1 MASSSRKKRPA
12 RVFFVALLVTLL
24 YFIIFPYPLG
34 REIVVKPAWAV
45 ALPASGAA
53 SGAAAAASQATA
65 TFQLGGTFG
74 YISGNGNLLR
84 VERTLFRVTLA
95 EAGYINYTRL
105 GTDWLLQNRNGRR
118 VLSFSGHGYP
128 LLSGDGNRIFN
139 IKTDLTGIIE
149 MDKAGEALWDRDFPS
164 MMTSISVR
172 GQSLLVGLLN
182 GTLLLLG
189 RQGSPLFEYS
199 PGESRIPVILGDA
212 VSEDG
217 TLLAAVSGIDP
228 QYVTVLRRGGATFA
242 RLSKTS
248 LSSDFRR
255 EVRMSFSPDSRFL
268 AFEGERSAG
277 LYDPASRRLSW
288 VSLRGSV
295 AGMSFPGRGQY
306 AAIAARDGPLV
317 ELCIV
322 APFTAP
328 ILRESFPA
336 HELYLGEVDGQLLVG
351 IDGRLLRIDVEVL

>member
-1 MASSSRKKRPA
+1 MA
-12 RVFFVALLVTLL
+12 
-24 YFIIFPYPLG
+24 
-34 REIVVKPAWAV
+34 KPAWVV

-53 SGAAAAASQATA
+53 GGSASGPAAAGPSAAEMPPGAAASAATA
-65 TFQLGGTFG
+65 AFQLGGTFG
-74 YISGNGNLLR
+74 YINSDGGLLH
-84 VERTLFRVTLA
+84 VEKTLFRVTLA
-95 EAGYINYTRL
+95 ESGYINYTRL
-105 GTDWLLQNRNGRR
+105 GTDWLLQNRNGKR

-128 LLSGDGNRIFN
+128 LLSVDGNRIFN
-139 IKTDLTGIIE
+139 VKTDLTGIIE
-149 MDKAGEALWDRDFPS
+149 VDKAGEALWDRDFPS

-172 GQSLLVGLLN
+172 GDSALVGLLN

-212 VSEDG
+212 VSGDG
-217 TLLAAVSGIDP
+217 ALLAAVSGIEP
-228 QYVTVLRRGGATFA
+228 QRLTVLRRGGSTFT
-242 RLSKTS
+242 RLSKTA
-248 LSSDFRR
+248 LSSDIRR

-268 AFEGERSAG
+268 VFEGESSAG
-277 LYDPASRRLSW
+277 LFDPASRRLSW
-288 VSLRGSV
+288 VPLRGGV

-306 AAIAARDGPLV
+306 AAIAARDGPLA

-351 IDGRLLRIDVEVL
+351 IDDQLLRIDVEVM